1 MRDGGRGGKR
11 WALGTEVAE
20 ERDRDREMLLEKGE
34 EVREVGE
41 VSSFKGKGYCL
52 TRT

>member
-1 MRDGGRGGKR
+1 MEG
-11 WALGTEVAE
+11 E
-20 ERDRDREMLLEKGE
+20 ERDGIWGQKWLKRETETEMLLEKGE

-41 VSSFKGKGYCL
+41 VSSLKGKGYCL